1 MSEVQELIN
10 KNLNEQGKL
19 TCKDAYKVSA
29 ICKVHINEVGKI
41 AKEMGVRISDCE
53 LGQFGKLDKS
63 QWSEKA
69 RENLEKIVDDKR
81 RVKCKDARE
90 AARGVGLKKIRGTL
104 KKEGIDVLFCEL
116 GCFTEKKGKK
126 LKIKT
131 KTWIEDGDGNLLFGK
146 GKTEV
151 LELIDITGSI
161 SGASKELGMNYKKTW
176 THIKILENNFHD
188 VMVESKQGGSGSG
201 GTVLTEVARETI
213 KKYRQLEQEIN
224 DFANERFKELFLKP
238 RNKGE
243 KR

>member
-1 MSEVQELIN
+1 MLAEDLIK

-29 ICKVHINEVGKI
+29 ISKVHINKIGEI
-41 AKEMGVRISDCE
+41 AKSMGVRISDCE

-63 QWSEKA
+63 QWSDKA
-69 RENLEKIVDDKR
+69 KENLKKIVDKYKR
-81 RVKCKDARE
+81 VTCKQARE
-90 AARGVGLKKIRGTL
+90 AAKGVGFKKIRGAL
-104 KKEGIDVLFCEL
+104 KKEDIDVLYCEL
-116 GCFTEKKGKK
+116 GCFTQKKGRK

-131 KTWIEDGDGNLLFGK
+131 KTWIEDGESNLLFGK

-151 LELIDITGSI
+151 LELIDKTGSI

-176 THIKILENNFHD
+176 THIKILENNFHH

-201 GTVLTEVARETI
+201 GTVLTDVARETI
-213 KKYRQLEQEIN
+213 EKYRQLEQEIN

-238 RNKGE
+238 RNKDE